1 MHYIQLDVALQVT
14 LLVALL
20 AILPSEEAT
29 VALPILQTEVGVV
42 LTLLTIRG
50 GGLTLHITPGGGL
63 TLHSIA
69 GTGPILDM
77 IDTGHILDLALRL
90 AGHLSACMTDHTL
103 PMKYDMTRRMR
114 TPTEGTVTDL
124 FHEVPRLMIL
134 IMEGTVT
141 GLFLGV
147 PHPGQGEGQ
156 GGATHGVLH
165 LFQREAT
172 HEMCPPGQGG
182 AIQEALR
189 GVANVRN
196 ATQEAR
202 V

>member
-1 MHYIQLDVALQVT
+1 MT
-14 LLVALL
+14 LLVAPL
-20 AILPSEEAT
+20 AILLIEEAI
-29 VALPILQTEVGVV
+29 AGLPILQTEVGVV
-42 LTLLTIRG
+42 LTLLTIG
-50 GGLTLHITPGGGL
+50 GGSQTIHITLGEGHTLHT
-63 TLHSIA
+63 TA
-69 GTGPILDM
+69 GTGLILDM
-77 IDTGHILDLALRL
+77 IDTGHILALALL
-90 AGHLSACMTDHTL
+90 IAGHLSASTTDHTL
-103 PMKYDMTRRMR
+103 LMTHDMTHRMI
-114 TPTEGTVTDL
+114 TPTEGTITDL
-124 FHEVPRLMIL
+124 FHEVPRLMIA
-134 IMEGTVT
+134 IIEGTIT
-141 GLFLGV
+141 GLFLEV